1 MLSSETFQPTRG
13 EARLNSPANPDDP
26 VIALHATHA
35 AAEAAVKA
43 LEHAGF
49 DLKTVSIIG
58 KSCRSEE
65 HALAF
70 YTVGDRVR
78 AWGASGGLW
87 GAAWG
92 LLLGSAMFVMP
103 PLGIVAAAGPITPI
117 LVAALEGAAVVGG
130 VSALSAALASV
141 GLPHDQAVKYEAD
154 IAADR
159 FLLIVHGTQ
168 QDVARARAIL
178 AEADAPRALPFHQA
192 A

>member
-1 MLSSETFQPTRG
+1 MDSVINQS
-13 EARLNSPANPDDP
+13 DP
-26 VIALHATHA
+26 VIAVHASHG

-43 LEHAGF
+43 LGQAGF
-49 DLKTVSIIG
+49 DLKKVSIVG
-58 KSCRSEE
+58 KGYRTEE
-65 HALAF
+65 HALDF
-70 YTVGDRVR
+70 YTVGDRMK

-92 LLLGSAMFVMP
+92 LLLGSAVFVMP
-103 PLGIVAAAGPITPI
+103 PFGIVAAAGPITAA

-130 VSALSAALASV
+130 VTALGAALASV
-141 GLPHDQAVKYEAD
+141 GMPHDQAVKYEAE

-168 QDVARARAIL
+168 EDVAKARGIL
-178 AEADAPRALPFHQA
+178 AAADAPHALPFHQA

>member
-1 MLSSETFQPTRG
+1 MESPT
-13 EARLNSPANPDDP
+13 NQSDP
-26 VIALHATHA
+26 VIAVHATHG

-43 LEHAGF
+43 LGQAGF
-49 DLKTVSIIG
+49 DLKKVSIVG
-58 KSCRSEE
+58 KGYRSEE
-65 HALAF
+65 HASGF
-70 YTVGDRVR
+70 YTVGDRVK

-92 LLLGSAMFVMP
+92 LLLGSAVFVMP
-103 PLGIVAAAGPITPI
+103 PLGIVAAAGPITAV

-141 GLPHDQAVKYEAD
+141 GMPPDHAVKYEAE

-168 QDVARARAIL
+168 EDVSQARGIL
-178 AEADAPRALPFHQA
+178 AAAGAPHALPFHQA